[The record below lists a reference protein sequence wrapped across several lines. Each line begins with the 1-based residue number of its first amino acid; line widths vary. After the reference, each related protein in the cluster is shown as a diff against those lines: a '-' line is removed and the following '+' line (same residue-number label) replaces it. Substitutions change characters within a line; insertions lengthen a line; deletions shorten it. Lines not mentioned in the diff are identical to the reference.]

1 MVWLLISAN
10 PRLSVAEK
18 NDGERGSMI
27 NLKHG
32 QLTQAIIGA
41 AFEVH
46 RVLGHGFLEKVYQRA
61 MQVELQ
67 QQGLQVDAE
76 FPIRVTY
83 KGSDVG
89 DYAADL
95 FVERKV
101 LVELKV
107 AKEYNPKDEPQIL
120 NELKATGVEVGLLIN
135 FGADKV
141 EFKRLVFTDL
151 SAFRPHPD
159 PPERDEEAGSS
170 G

>member
-1 MVWLLISAN
+1 
-10 PRLSVAEK
+10 
-18 NDGERGSMI
+18 MI

-32 QLTQAIIGA
+32 ELTHAIIAA

-46 RVLGHGFLEKVYQRA
+46 RGLGHGFLEKVYQRA
-61 MQVELQ
+61 MQAELQ
-67 QQGLQVDAE
+67 QRGLQVDAE

-95 FVERKV
+95 FVERRV

-107 AKEYNPKDEPQIL
+107 AKEYNPKDEPQLL

-135 FGADKV
+135 FGADKGRV
-141 EFKRLVFTDL
+141 QAIRLHRRV
-151 SAFRPHPD
+151 RI
-159 PPERDEEAGSS
+159 PPACRLAGPGGRS
-170 G
+170 GK